1 MISMEGYKMKNKGFP
16 SMPPTLPSSPD
27 AELLDSSGVEGKGLG
42 RASGQLAV
50 MLAFAVHP

>member
-1 MISMEGYKMKNKGFP
+1 MFVCLPEKTSLP
-16 SMPPTLPSSPD
+16 SMPQALPSSPD
-27 AELLDSSGVEGKGLG
+27 AELLDSSGVEGKGAG